1 MNQAAVKC
9 AAAITVIC
17 LLCSPA
23 WAINKCTAADGKVSF
38 QDAPCLGAGQVIST
52 RQTIAP
58 PSVNG
63 AVPDWKS
70 RAAEADKRLAIVA
83 AIDRREP
90 AIGMNGGQLQQ
101 AMGLPNRINTGDYKT
116 GSTQQR
122 IYEQANT
129 TWYVYTDGA
138 TVTAVQ
144 ASIGPVKQSAP
155 CPSGLEIGN
164 AETSASSILL
174 SPTERV
180 ARQREI
186 SEMRA
191 CGK

>member
-1 MNQAAVKC
+1 MSTLILKKALF
-9 AAAITVIC
+9 AAAIT
-17 LLCSPA
+17 LLSNYVM
-23 WAINKCTAADGKVSF
+23 AINRCTAVDGKVSF
-38 QDAPCLGAGQVIST
+38 QDAPCTGAGQAISA
-52 RQTIAP
+52 RQPIAP
-58 PSVNG
+58 SSVNA
-63 AVPDWKS
+63 AVPDWKL
-70 RAAEADKRLAIVA
+70 RAAEADKRLVIVA

-90 AIGMNGGQLQQ
+90 AIGMNGEQLQQ
-101 AMGLPNRINTGDYKT
+101 AMGLPNRVNTGEYKT

-122 IYEQANT
+122 IYEQANK

-138 TVTAVQ
+138 VVTAVQ

-180 ARQREI
+180 AWQREI

>member
-1 MNQAAVKC
+1 MSTLILKKALF
-9 AAAITVIC
+9 AAAIT
-17 LLCSPA
+17 LLSNYVM
-23 WAINKCTAADGKVSF
+23 AINRCTAVDGKVSF
-38 QDAPCLGAGQVIST
+38 QDAPCTGAGQAISA
-52 RQTIAP
+52 RQPIAP
-58 PSVNG
+58 SSVNA
-63 AVPDWKS
+63 AVPDWKL
-70 RAAEADKRLAIVA
+70 RAAEADKRLVIVA

-90 AIGMNGGQLQQ
+90 AIGMNGEQLQQ
-101 AMGLPNRINTGDYKT
+101 AMGLPNRVNTGEYKT

-122 IYEQANT
+122 IYEQANK

-138 TVTAVQ
+138 VVTAVQ

-155 CPSGLEIGN
+155 CPGGLEIRN

-174 SPTERV
+174 SPAERV

-191 CGK
+191 CGR